1 MVMED
6 ILDLGVAAIL
16 PVYDAGNTTRL
27 IASDGTEMADPRT
40 CRTVLKN
47 FARIYGIDLPAVRES
62 YGSAINKRHAVP
74 IPFGANMVLIPVKIR
89 EKPLGEN
96 DGTFGYV
103 NLWDIRKVNG
113 AGGRSSRIV
122 LKCGKSIDIPVS
134 RATVLE
140 YMKNARLVES
150 LYMDRHFRGISAAAG
165 GSAGAEDIAVPKTF
179 FYAPTG
185 PAHELLRESGPA
197 PLRSQ
202 HNGPGMDE
210 QYGYD
215 DVLRGYLMDLLV
227 KAILKHKNDKNLS
240 P

>member
-1 MVMED
+1 MVIED

-40 CRTVLKN
+40 CRTVLRN

-103 NLWDIRKVNG
+103 NFGEIRQVDG
-113 AGGRSSRIV
+113 AGSRSSRIV
-122 LKCGKSIDIPVS
+122 LKCGKSVDIPVS

-140 YMKNARLVES
+140 YMKNARLVEN
-150 LYMDRHFRGISAAAG
+150 LYMDRHFHGVAAAAG
-165 GSAGAEDIAVPKTF
+165 GAGDENMAVPKTF
-179 FYAPTG
+179 FYAPPG
-185 PAHELLRESGPA
+185 PAQELLRESGPA
-197 PLRSQ
+197 PQRCRY
-202 HNGPGMDE
+202 NGPGRDN

-215 DVLRGYLMDLLV
+215 DALRGCLMDLLV
-227 KAILKHKNDKNLS
+227 KALLKHKNDKS
-240 P
+240 FPPD